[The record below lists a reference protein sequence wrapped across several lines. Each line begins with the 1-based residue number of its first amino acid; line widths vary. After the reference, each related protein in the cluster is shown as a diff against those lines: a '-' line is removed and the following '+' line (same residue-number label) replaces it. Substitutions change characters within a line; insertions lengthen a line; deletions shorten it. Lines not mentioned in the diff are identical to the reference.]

1 LAKVFLQQEEWK
13 DISRKMYE
21 IEEREWEIKYE
32 EETAK
37 QMAIAAEATKKR
49 REKNKAEAKIKARKQ
64 MLTEKSKRDRVMA
77 EQTKEKKR

>member
-1 LAKVFLQQEEWK
+1 
-13 DISRKMYE
+13 MYE

-49 REKNKAEAKIKARKQ
+49 RENNKAEAKIKARKQ